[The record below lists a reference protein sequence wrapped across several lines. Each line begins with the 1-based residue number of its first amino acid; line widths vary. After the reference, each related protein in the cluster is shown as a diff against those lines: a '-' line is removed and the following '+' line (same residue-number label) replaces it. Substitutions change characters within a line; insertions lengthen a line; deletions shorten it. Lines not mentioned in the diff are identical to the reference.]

1 MEGELQLN
9 TEALMRAA
17 TRWLD
22 WIGPIALVLAM
33 LLASPGVRVSRA
45 EADFSYDPALEAPPA
60 EVAPSGALTG
70 TVAVGD
76 SGSACEGTGP
86 AVVPSLRSL
95 TGMPLLGPDGQPADP
110 SITSLNNR
118 GYNIG
123 KADPS
128 EELQRLLMEVRRQ
141 QAR

>member
-1 MEGELQLN
+1 
-9 TEALMRAA
+9 MRAA
-17 TRWLD
+17 TRLLD
-22 WIGPIALVLAM
+22 WIGPFALAFAV
-33 LLASPGVRVSRA
+33 LLASPGVRVSQA
-45 EADFSYDPALEAPPA
+45 EDDFSYDPALAAPTA
-60 EVAPSGALTG
+60 EVAPSGDRTG
-70 TVAVGD
+70 AVAVGD

-95 TGMPLLGPDGQPADP
+95 TGMPLLGPDGRPADP

-128 EELQRLLMEVRRQ
+128 EELQQLLMEVRRQ
-141 QAR
+141 QGR